1 MKERKKKEKAKSQTK
16 KTNNCCSF
24 HLYMVHQ
31 ILPSSWIPPKVLWEH
46 QSFKSFSDPPVATW
60 SKVWSFQRA
69 INLTKRLL
77 NHQAQS
83 PAAREERG
91 HKDWEGIFLI
101 NLPTP
106 DWEDQKELLSAPS
119 LTTQP
124 QMRKSGTQKSSI
136 FPKFS
141 VLEEL
146 QPFVLKN
153 FPFMFSEVPCR
164 HQRKTL
170 NFPGKPR
177 ANFRGYITA

>member
-1 MKERKKKEKAKSQTK
+1 
-16 KTNNCCSF
+16 
-24 HLYMVHQ
+24 
-31 ILPSSWIPPKVLWEH
+31 
-46 QSFKSFSDPPVATW
+46 
-60 SKVWSFQRA
+60 
-69 INLTKRLL
+69 
-77 NHQAQS
+77 
-83 PAAREERG
+83 
-91 HKDWEGIFLI
+91 
-101 NLPTP
+101 
-106 DWEDQKELLSAPS
+106 
-119 LTTQP
+119 
-124 QMRKSGTQKSSI
+124 MRKSGTQESSI